1 MDFMQHSRLS
11 CPSPTPEACSNSC
24 PLNQWCHPMIS
35 SSVVPFSPSFNL
47 FQSQFFTSDGQSIV
61 ASASASVLP
70 VKIQDWF
77 PLGLTGLMSLQSKGL
92 SRVFPNTTIQKHQF
106 FGVQLPLLSN
116 SHMHT
121 LQSMGLLR
129 VGHDWAT
136 SLSLIGEGNG
146 NPFQCSCLEN
156 PKDGGAWW
164 AAIFGVTQSRTRLKQ
179 LSSSSSASIH
189 DYWENHSF
197 D

>member
-1 MDFMQHSRLS
+1 MDFTQHSRLS

-35 SSVVPFSPSFNL
+35 SSVVPFSTSFNL

-156 PKDGGAWW
+156 PRDGGAWW